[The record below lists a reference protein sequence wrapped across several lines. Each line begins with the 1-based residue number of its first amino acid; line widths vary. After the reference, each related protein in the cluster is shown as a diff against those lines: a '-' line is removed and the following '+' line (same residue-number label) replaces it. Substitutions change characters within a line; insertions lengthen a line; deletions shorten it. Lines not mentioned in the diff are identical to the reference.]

1 MNTPAHLLLSAALWA
16 RPTRGGPRPPGAQAR
31 INGAAL
37 AGSLIPDASLY
48 LMVLWELRVNGRT
61 PAQVFGEDYRDPF
74 WTAVFSVD
82 NSIPLWLALT
92 ALGAALGWRPLA
104 ALAGSALLHC
114 VIDLGLHND
123 DGRPHFQ
130 PFTGWILESP
140 VSYWDPAHWGWL
152 VGPLEFAMCAGL
164 AALLWRRF
172 RSRIVHALIGAALVA
187 EAAPALL
194 FPLLLG

>member
-16 RPTRGGPRPPGAQAR
+16 RPTAGAPRPDATAR
-31 INGAAL
+31 RNGAAL
-37 AGSLIPDASLY
+37 AGSLIPDLSLFF
-48 LMVLWELRVNGRT
+48 MVLWEARVNRRS
-61 PAQVFGEDYRDPF
+61 PAQIFGEDYRDPF

-82 NSIPLWLALT
+82 NSIPLWSLLTVLGLWRGWAALT
-92 ALGAALGWRPLA
+92 

-114 VIDLGLHND
+114 LIDLPLHHN

-130 PFTGWILESP
+130 PFTGWIFESP
-140 VSYWDPAHWGWL
+140 VSYWDPLRWGWL
-152 VGPLEFAMCAGL
+152 VGPLEFLLCLGL
-164 AALLWRRF
+164 AATLWRRF
-172 RSRIVHALIGAALVA
+172 RSRLVHALIAAALAA